1 MTRKRKNSGEVS
13 TKATQMVKDISEEVE
28 EVEIE
33 VESKAIVSAVVAN
46 CGAVNVRASA
56 RKDAEIIFVAKVN
69 TPFHVL
75 EKGTKWSLVDG
86 KDLPQPGYVMNE
98 FLKVVK

>member
-1 MTRKRKNSGEVS
+1 MTRKRKNSGEVG

-28 EVEIE
+28 IE
-33 VESKAIVSAVVAN
+33 VETKAIISAVVAN
-46 CGAVNVRASA
+46 CGAVNVRESA

-86 KDLPQPGYVMNE
+86 KDLQKPGYVMNE